1 MERLHEL
8 RLAAREL
15 LSQPGSERRVQAEI
29 SLPRLD
35 LDLPHIVGE
44 VEIDL
49 IARSTTDAIVVS
61 GVITARWA
69 LTCRRCLVPLEG
81 TDHSPFDEVYQDEP
95 RDADINPI
103 VGDIIDLAPA
113 IRDHIALDISDDR
126 VCRADCAGICSVCGA
141 DLNETSCN
149 CDTAVRDER
158 WAALDALNLD
168 DDT

>member
-1 MERLHEL
+1 MERIHEL

-29 SLPRLD
+29 SLERLD
-35 LDLPHIVGE
+35 LELPHIVGD

-61 GVITARWA
+61 GVISAGWV
-69 LTCRRCLVPLEG
+69 LNCRRCLVSLEG
-81 TDHSPFDEVYQDEP
+81 TDRSPFDEVYQDEP
-95 RDADINPI
+95 RDVDINPI

-113 IRDHIALDISDDR
+113 IRDHIALDISNDR
-126 VCRADCAGICSVCGA
+126 VCRSDCAGICSVCGV
-141 DLNETSCN
+141 DLNETSCD

-168 DDT
+168 DET